1 MFEVER
7 LDLFTKVGDKFI
19 YFCTLNDYE
28 KFILLMRS
36 NDAQIITWMAKF
48 IHHSMTKMSDIL
60 LSKQPRKRQY
70 ARLETMQYD
79 LCHLHYLVLYYIYS
93 L

>member
-7 LDLFTKVGDKFI
+7 LDLFTKVGDKFP
-19 YFCTLNDYE
+19 YVCSLNDYE

-48 IHHSMTKMSDIL
+48 IHHSMTKRSDIL
-60 LSKQPRKRQY
+60 LFEHQEKDDM
-70 ARLETMQYD
+70 LD
-79 LCHLHYLVLYYIYS
+79 
-93 L
+93 